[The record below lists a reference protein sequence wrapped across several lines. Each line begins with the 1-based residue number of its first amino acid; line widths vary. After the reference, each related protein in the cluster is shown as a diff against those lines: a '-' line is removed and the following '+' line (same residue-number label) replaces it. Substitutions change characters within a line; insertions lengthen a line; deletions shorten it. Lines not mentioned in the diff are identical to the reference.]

1 MPRPKAAEPAR
12 RGFGRLRAERSGRW
26 SAAYIGPDTRLH
38 RAAAT
43 FEAKDDAIVWLS
55 KERDLIA
62 RDEWTPPEE
71 RRVLKLN
78 RGQTFREYSQTW
90 LDTRRTRRGDL
101 LKPRT
106 KDLYEG
112 LLNQHIWPTF
122 GHLPLVAITVDMVD
136 LWYAGLLPDA
146 PTRRAHAYA
155 LLSAMMKSAATG
167 RRRLVREN
175 PCPIEGATIRKK
187 RFEPKPATTQQINTI
202 VGEMPE
208 KYKALIMIAA
218 YCGLRWGEVSELRR
232 KDIDL
237 KAMTIRVERA
247 VVWRK
252 GVPEVGTPKSY
263 AGIRTVSL
271 PPNVRAQL
279 ERHLEE
285 FGQPGPDGLLFP
297 NATGTGHLHVNTLSK
312 TFWHAREKAGRPDLR
327 IHDLRHTYG
336 TLTAQAGASLKES
349 MELMGHSSVQAALVY
364 QHVAEGRKAE
374 IATRIAELAEPEAPK
389 SDSKPT
395 KPGDGAETKSA
406 KPARLNRG

>member
-1 MPRPKAAEPAR
+1 MPRRKAATPAR

-43 FEAKDDAIVWLS
+43 FVAKDDAIVWLS

-62 RDEWTPPEE
+62 REEWTPPEE
-71 RRVLKLN
+71 RRQLKLD
-78 RGQTFREYSQTW
+78 RGQTFRQFSQTW

-106 KDLYEG
+106 RDLYEG
-112 LLNQHIWPTF
+112 LLRLHIWPTF
-122 GHLPLVAITVDMVD
+122 GELPLVAIDVDTVD
-136 LWYAGLLPDA
+136 LWYAGLLPNA

-155 LLSAMMKSAATG
+155 LLAAIMKSAAGG
-167 RRRLVREN
+167 RRRLIREN
-175 PCPIEGATIRKK
+175 PCQIEGATTRKK
-187 RFEPKPATTQQINTI
+187 KFEPKPATPQQIAAI
-202 VGEMPE
+202 VSEMPD
-208 KYKALIMIAA
+208 KYKALILIAA

-232 KDIDL
+232 KDVDL
-237 KAMTIRVERA
+237 VAMTIRVDRA

-252 GVPEVGTPKSY
+252 GNPEVGTPKSY
-263 AGIRTVSL
+263 AGTRTVAL
-271 PPNVRAQL
+271 PSNVKAQL
-279 ERHLEE
+279 ELHLEE
-285 FGQPGPDGLLFP
+285 FARPGPDGLLFP

-364 QHVAEGRKAE
+364 QHVVAGRHAE
-374 IATRIAELAEPEAPK
+374 IARRIAQLAVSEPSEAAEPNLAPGAV
-389 SDSKPT
+389 PT
-395 KPGDGAETKSA
+395 
-406 KPARLNRG
+406 

>member
-1 MPRPKAAEPAR
+1 
-12 RGFGRLRAERSGRW
+12 
-26 SAAYIGPDTRLH
+26 
-38 RAAAT
+38 
-43 FEAKDDAIVWLS
+43 
-55 KERDLIA
+55 
-62 RDEWTPPEE
+62 
-71 RRVLKLN
+71 
-78 RGQTFREYSQTW
+78 
-90 LDTRRTRRGDL
+90 
-101 LKPRT
+101 
-106 KDLYEG
+106 
-112 LLNQHIWPTF
+112 
-122 GHLPLVAITVDMVD
+122 
-136 LWYAGLLPDA
+136 
-146 PTRRAHAYA
+146 
-155 LLSAMMKSAATG
+155 MMKSAATG

-175 PCPIEGATIRKK
+175 PCQIEGATIRKK

-395 KPGDGAETKSA
+395 RPGDGAETKSA

>member
-1 MPRPKAAEPAR
+1 MPRRKSAEPTR

-38 RAAAT
+38 RAPAT

-55 KERDLIA
+55 KERDLIT
-62 RDEWTPPEE
+62 REEWTPPEE
-71 RRVLKLN
+71 RRILKLD
-78 RGQTFREYSQTW
+78 RGQLFRQYSQTW

-112 LLNQHIWPTF
+112 LLKQHIWPTF
-122 GHLPLVAITVDMVD
+122 GDFPLVAITVDMVD
-136 LWYAGLLPDA
+136 LWYYGLLPDA

-155 LLSAMMKSAATG
+155 LLAAIMNSAATG
-167 RRRLVREN
+167 RRRLIREN
-175 PCPIEGATIRKK
+175 PCQIEGATARRK
-187 RFEPKPATTQQINTI
+187 RFEPKPATPQQINTL
-202 VGEMPE
+202 VSEMPD
-208 KYKALIMIAA
+208 KYKALIQIAA

-237 KAMTIRVERA
+237 KAMTIQVDRA
-247 VVWRK
+247 VVWRN

-271 PPNVRAQL
+271 PPNVKAQL
-279 ERHLEE
+279 DLHLEE

-336 TLTAQAGASLKES
+336 TLTAQAGASLKEL
-349 MELMGHSSVQAALVY
+349 MELMGHSSIQASLVY
-364 QHVAEGRKAE
+364 QHVAAGRKTE
-374 IATRIAELAEPEAPK
+374 IAHRIALLAEPDNPQSAGRPSETRGK
-389 SDSKPT
+389 R
-395 KPGDGAETKSA
+395 PGT
-406 KPARLNRG
+406 